1 MCDRMHRRFP
11 LLLGIF
17 LCAMFSV
24 SAQAKSKKADRE
36 ASSADEA
43 AAEDDANQPATIA
56 RHAPVPCPMSA
67 RALEGN
73 PGDTQVILC
82 PAQCMGPL
90 VWGTDVYADDSA
102 ICVAA
107 RHAGVYDGE
116 EDTFVLLEFLPGQK
130 GYRGSEKHGITTH
143 HWGTWPRSFAVHALN
158 AGTSARSMR
167 SRSAAEDQ
175 PQVAAAPFG
184 IRAASAPVEEDNKV
198 GRNQAVDCSLRGDE
212 LPGNVGTRH
221 TIRCPSGC
229 NTESVWGSGPYT
241 DDSSVCAAA
250 IHAGAIPL
258 NEGGLVRVVKEGP
271 LKNAKAS
278 AAHGVESQAWR
289 YWPRSFRVEKPR

>member
-102 ICVAA
+102 
-107 RHAGVYDGE
+107 RSE
-116 EDTFVLLEFLPGQK
+116 EHTSELQSRGHLVCRLLLEK
-130 GYRGSEKHGITTH
+130 KKTIVY
-143 HWGTWPRSFAVHALN
+143 
-158 AGTSARSMR
+158 
-167 SRSAAEDQ
+167 
-175 PQVAAAPFG
+175 
-184 IRAASAPVEEDNKV
+184 IRIWAD
-198 GRNQAVDCSLRGDE
+198 
-212 LPGNVGTRH
+212 H
-221 TIRCPSGC
+221 
-229 NTESVWGSGPYT
+229 TESS
-241 DDSSVCAAA
+241 
-250 IHAGAIPL
+250 
-258 NEGGLVRVVKEGP
+258 
-271 LKNAKAS
+271 
-278 AAHGVESQAWR
+278 
-289 YWPRSFRVEKPR
+289 

>member
-1 MCDRMHRRFP
+1 MHRRTIV
-11 LLLGIF
+11 LLSF
-17 LCAMFSV
+17 FVCAVFSF
-24 SAQAKSKKADRE
+24 SAHAKSKKSKRVAADTEETNAVQQDKTAGPVRR
-36 ASSADEA
+36 
-43 AAEDDANQPATIA
+43 QV
-56 RHAPVPCPMSA
+56 PVPCPMSA

-229 NTESVWGSGPYT
+229 NTERVWGSGPYT